1 MTGCVGVYTPEDYC
15 CGCSECSCEPVDNSE
30 NRLYNNNIINDVC
43 GIARPA
49 AVGTRFA
56 PRFAKHGSKSG
67 KRREMKMAVQYED
80 NILPDLKPFL
90 DENLRL
96 TAIPAKNKKSFR
108 LFITLREKLNRTV
121 IIRNPKSMA
130 FLMIGPV
137 FTTRRLCGASSL

>member
-49 AVGTRFA
+49 AVGMRFA

-67 KRREMKMAVQYED
+67 KQREMKMAVQYED

-130 FLMIGPV
+130 FLMI
-137 FTTRRLCGASSL
+137 

>member
-49 AVGTRFA
+49 AVGTLFA

-67 KRREMKMAVQYED
+67 KQREMKMAVQYGD

-96 TAIPAKNKKSFR
+96 TAIPAKNKKKLS
-108 LFITLREKLNRTV
+108 TLYYLAGKIEPYRDYT
-121 IIRNPKSMA
+121 
-130 FLMIGPV
+130 
-137 FTTRRLCGASSL
+137 

>member
-67 KRREMKMAVQYED
+67 KQREMKTAVQYED

-121 IIRNPKSMA
+121 IIPNPKSMT
-130 FLMIGPV
+130 FLMI
-137 FTTRRLCGASSL
+137 

>member
-1 MTGCVGVYTPEDYC
+1 MAGCVGVYTPEDYC

-67 KRREMKMAVQYED
+67 KQKEMKMTIQHED

-121 IIRNPKSMA
+121 IIRNPESMA
-130 FLMIGPV
+130 FLMI
-137 FTTRRLCGASSL
+137 